1 MKHGRILMFFSAE
14 DEGNRLGERVSFQ
27 DKTLIYDPI
36 LTRVNFASR
45 LGRYTVLWQ

>member
-1 MKHGRILMFFSAE
+1 MKHGRILMFFSVE

-36 LTRVNFASR
+36 LTRANFASR